1 MYPRNAASPERISIG
16 PVIQISDGAV
26 QTAGVTVRI
35 LPFGG
40 TEADGVGTVAYSTDG
55 VAVYTPTQGET
66 NYTSFVLIA
75 KKTGCIP
82 ADKTVVT
89 SESTVSGR
97 VYVQT
102 NGDKTGYTATV
113 SDKTGFSLLAGT
125 GLGNQTA
132 NITGNLTGSV
142 GSVTGSVGSVTS
154 PVSVSDKTGFKL
166 ASDGLA
172 LVTAWTVGITGNLT
186 GNVTGSVGSISG
198 VTFPANFE
206 DLGIDPSGSI
216 LVVDTVMELGANA
229 LTANNAGDPI
239 ADIVWDE
246 VLTGATHNIA
256 SSAGRRLRQLAS
268 VIVRAG
274 TAQGPGTGNNQIQL
288 DAGAS
293 STNGEYDPGLIF
305 IETGTGAGQARLI
318 LQYNGSTK
326 VATVDRDWRINPDNT
341 SEFVILAD
349 AGRNSVNEGLAQ
361 GGTSTTITLNA
372 SASATDDAYNGQLVF
387 IRSGTGQDQVGLV
400 EDYVGSTKVATIRT
414 RSATGQWET
423 VPDTTSAYMMIPNLT
438 FTLSEISGAV
448 AATQALSRLDSMIE
462 SDGAG
467 QFRFDTIALE
477 NAPAGGGGGG
487 TDWTANER
495 TAIRSI
501 LGIPTS
507 GTTPADPTVGILDEI
522 RDKTALIQAGG
533 TVNVSTPVTA
543 SGQLASPLIIGDDYL
558 NANGRAFSWTVALP
572 SGFVAAT
579 ATCKF
584 GMRYEDDE
592 GVNSFIQS
600 GTVID
605 AGSGNVTLRFD
616 VAKAVTGLLRPG
628 WYDWSVEIASASG
641 TEITRVKSGKNAE
654 WQEKQT

>member
-16 PVIQISDGAV
+16 AVVQISDGAV
-26 QTAGVTVRI
+26 QTSGVTVRV

-40 TEADGVGTVAYSTDG
+40 SESDGGGTTAYSTDG
-55 VAVYTPTQGET
+55 VVLYTPTQAET
-66 NYTSFVLIA
+66 NYTSFILIA
-75 KKTGCIP
+75 KKTGCFP

-522 RDKTALIQAGG
+522 RDDINAIGINVYPVQA
-533 TVNVSTPVTA
+533 STPERVAGTTLTFYRNESRSVSVVTDFTLTSLTLQFTVEDQDGNDVYTLA
-543 SGQLASPLIIGDDYL
+543 NASINRSGQT
-558 NANGRAFSWTVALP
+558 FTVA
-572 SGFVAAT
+572 
-579 ATCKF
+579 
-584 GMRYEDDE
+584 
-592 GVNSFIQS
+592 
-600 GTVID
+600 
-605 AGSGNVTLRFD
+605 VTT
-616 VAKAVTGLLRPG
+616 AVTGNLGQYR
-628 WYDWSVEIASASG
+628 WSMRDISGGGSSVIAMGVLTVQEAASN
-641 TEITRVKSGKNAE
+641 V
-654 WQEKQT
+654 

>member
-1 MYPRNAASPERISIG
+1 MYPRNAASPQRIAIG
-16 PVIQISDGAV
+16 AVVQISDGAV
-26 QTAGVTVRI
+26 QTSGVTVRV

-40 TEADGVGTVAYSTDG
+40 SESDGGGTTAYSTDG
-55 VAVYTPTQGET
+55 VVVYTPTQAET

-75 KKTGCIP
+75 KKASCIP
-82 ADKTVVT
+82 ASVTVVT
-89 SESTVSGR
+89 SESAVSGR
-97 VYVQT
+97 VYVDT
-102 NGDKTGYTATV
+102 NGDKTGY
-113 SDKTGFSLLAGT
+113 
-125 GLGNQTA
+125 
-132 NITGNLTGSV
+132 
-142 GSVTGSVGSVTS
+142 
-154 PVSVSDKTGFKL
+154 KL

-172 LVTAWTVGITGNLT
+172 LVTAPI
-186 GNVTGSVGSISG
+186 
-198 VTFPANFE
+198 
-206 DLGIDPSGSI
+206 
-216 LVVDTVMELGANA
+216 ANA
-229 LTANNAGDPI
+229 
-239 ADIVWDE
+239 VWDE

-293 STNGEYDPGLIF
+293 ATNGEYDPGLIF

-318 LQYNGSTK
+318 LQYTGSTK

-372 SASATDDAYNGQLVF
+372 SASASDDAYNGQLVF

-414 RSATGQWET
+414 RSATGQWAT

-448 AATQALSRLDSMIE
+448 ADGVWDEATSGHTTAGTTGKALIDSGAAGNPWSTDLATGYSGTQAGNILNNVKS
-462 SDGAG
+462 
-467 QFRFDTIALE
+467 Q
-477 NAPAGGGGGG
+477 
-487 TDWTANER
+487 TD
-495 TAIRSI
+495 
-501 LGIPTS
+501 
-507 GTTPADPTVGILDEI
+507 
-522 RDKTALIQAGG
+522 LIQAGG
-533 TVNVSTPVTA
+533 TVNVTTPVTA

-558 NANGRAFSWTVALP
+558 AANGRRFRWTVELP
-572 SGFVAAT
+572 SGYVIAT
-579 ATCKF
+579 STARF
-584 GMRYEDDE
+584 GMRYEDE
-592 GVNSFIQS
+592 QGINSFIAT
-600 GTVID
+600 GTVTD
-605 AGSGNVTLRFD
+605 ATGGNVHLDFD
-616 VAKAVTGLLRPG
+616 VAKTVTGTLRPG
-628 WYDWSVEIASASG
+628 WYEWSVEIVSAIG